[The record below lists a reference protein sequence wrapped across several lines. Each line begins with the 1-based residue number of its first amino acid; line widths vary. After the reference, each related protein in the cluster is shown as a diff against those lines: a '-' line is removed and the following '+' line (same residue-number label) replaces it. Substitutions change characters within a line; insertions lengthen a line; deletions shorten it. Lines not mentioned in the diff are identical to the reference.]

1 MEQSKQVMEVF
12 NSQEFGSIR
21 VIQEGERFLFCAR
34 DIAAALGYAKP
45 QNAVQQHCR
54 YALKRGIPHPQSP
67 DKQIIMTF
75 LPEGD
80 VYRLIIGSKLPS
92 AERFERWV
100 FDEVLPS
107 IRKHGGYITDK
118 LREALSASEE
128 KRARLIDMLGAE
140 RSANTLLQLENGI
153 LAGKAEYYDVFVD
166 TDYCTNLRMTAKQI
180 GVPERRFI
188 LWLQIKHYLYRA
200 PTGTLLPYAEAYRRG
215 LLVVKDYC
223 RNGHSGCYTLFT
235 PLGKQYFYNRR
246 KDIME
251 VI

>member
-1 MEQSKQVMEVF
+1 MEQSKQAMEVF

-21 VIQEGERFLFCAR
+21 IIQEDKKFLFCAR
-34 DIAAALGYAKP
+34 DVAAALGYAKP

-107 IRKHGGYITDK
+107 IRKTGFYIADK
-118 LREALSASEE
+118 LRDALA
-128 KRARLIDMLGAE
+128 AE

-153 LAGKAEYYDVFVD
+153 LAGKAEYYDAFVD
-166 TDYCTNLRMTAKQI
+166 TDYCTNLRITAKQI

-215 LLVVKDYC
+215 LFVVKDYC

-235 PLGKQYFYNRR
+235 PRGKQHFYNRR

>member
-1 MEQSKQVMEVF
+1 MEQSKQAMEVF

-21 VIQEGERFLFCAR
+21 IIQEDEKFLFCAR
-34 DIAAALGYAKP
+34 DVAAALGYAKP

-107 IRKHGGYITDK
+107 IRKTGFYIADK
-118 LREALSASEE
+118 LRDALA
-128 KRARLIDMLGAE
+128 AE

-153 LAGKAEYYDVFVD
+153 LAGKAEYYDAFVD

-215 LLVVKDYC
+215 LFVVKDYC
-223 RNGHSGCYTLFT
+223 RNRHSGCYTLFT

>member
-1 MEQSKQVMEVF
+1 MEQSKQAMEVF

-21 VIQEGERFLFCAR
+21 IIQEDEKFLFCAR
-34 DIAAALGYAKP
+34 DVAAALGYAKP

-107 IRKHGGYITDK
+107 IRKTGFYIADK
-118 LREALSASEE
+118 LREALA
-128 KRARLIDMLGAE
+128 AE
-140 RSANTLLQLENGI
+140 RSANTLLRLENGI
-153 LAGKAEYYDVFVD
+153 LAGKAEYYDAFVD
-166 TDYCTNLRMTAKQI
+166 TDYCTNLRVTAKQI

-215 LLVVKDYC
+215 LFVVKDYC
-223 RNGHSGCYTLFT
+223 RNRHSGCYTLFT

>member
-1 MEQSKQVMEVF
+1 MEQSKQAMEVF

-21 VIQEGERFLFCAR
+21 IIQEDEKFLFCAR
-34 DIAAALGYAKP
+34 DVAAALGYAKP

-107 IRKHGGYITDK
+107 IRKTGFYIADK
-118 LREALSASEE
+118 LRDALA
-128 KRARLIDMLGAE
+128 AE

-153 LAGKAEYYDVFVD
+153 LAGKAEYYDAFVD
-166 TDYCTNLRMTAKQI
+166 TDYCTNLRVTAKQI

-215 LLVVKDYC
+215 LFVVKDYC
-223 RNGHSGCYTLFT
+223 RNRHSGCYTLFT